1 MTYYRRLLRC
11 IEVLAIIV
19 AIVAAFSSEFTSAEK
34 GNFTLICLVMIIF
47 VEAML
52 YITRNENRD

>member
-1 MTYYRRLLRC
+1 MTYYRLLLRC
-11 IEVLAIIV
+11 IEVLSIIV
-19 AIVAAFSSEFTSAEK
+19 AIVAAFSSEVTSAEK

-47 VEAML
+47 IEAML

>member
-1 MTYYRRLLRC
+1 MIYYRFSLRC

-19 AIVAAFSSEFTSAEK
+19 AIVAAFMNEFTTVEK
-34 GNFTLICLVMIIF
+34 INGACVSLVMIIF

>member
-1 MTYYRRLLRC
+1 MC

-19 AIVAAFSSEFTSAEK
+19 AIVAAFMNEFTIAEK
-34 GNFTLICLVMIIF
+34 VNGACVSLVMIIF

>member
-1 MTYYRRLLRC
+1 MIYYRFSLRC